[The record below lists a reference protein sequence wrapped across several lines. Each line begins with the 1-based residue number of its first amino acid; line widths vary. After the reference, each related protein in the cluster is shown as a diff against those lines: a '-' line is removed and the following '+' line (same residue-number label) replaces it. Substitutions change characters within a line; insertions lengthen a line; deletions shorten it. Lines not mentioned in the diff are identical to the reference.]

1 MTMTRNAIFLRP
13 IVMLLTLILSC
24 IPITSYSQSIGHN
37 YILARTFTD
46 FEGTASL
53 DSVYYYDGLGRLEQ
67 TILRNAFLQ
76 GEDIV
81 TLQEYD
87 PLGRPSNRWNP
98 VGIQGNEGLYVASES
113 LTTRAVSFYKD
124 THPYSKPVYEASPL
138 SRIREEYGPG
148 KDWHTRGR
156 SVKTEYLINVA
167 GNDSLHCLCYEID
180 DSSNDTLITLSCHKE
195 YDSSQLSVVRR
206 EDEDGNATFEFTDKS
221 GQLLLI
227 RQILQASSGRQQMER
242 QKNNRFTFSSQ

>member
-1 MTMTRNAIFLRP
+1 MIKYLLFLRP
-13 IVMLLTLILSC
+13 IVMLLTFIISS
-24 IPITSYSQSIGHN
+24 ITTTSYSQSIGRN

-46 FEGTASL
+46 SIGKSSL

-67 TILRNAFLQ
+67 TILRNASLQ
-76 GEDIV
+76 GEDII
-81 TLQEYD
+81 TLSCHKEYD
-87 PLGRPSNRWNP
+87 SSQLSVVRREDEVYYYDGLGRLEQTILRNASL
-98 VGIQGNEGLYVASES
+98 QGE
-113 LTTRAVSFYKD
+113 D
-124 THPYSKPVYEASPL
+124 
-138 SRIREEYGPG
+138 I
-148 KDWHTRGR
+148 
-156 SVKTEYLINVA
+156 
-167 GNDSLHCLCYEID
+167 
-180 DSSNDTLITLSCHKE
+180 ITLSCHKE

>member
-1 MTMTRNAIFLRP
+1 MIKYLLFLRP
-13 IVMLLTLILSC
+13 IVMLLTFIISS
-24 IPITSYSQSIGHN
+24 ITTTSYSQSIGRN

-53 DSVYYYDGLGRLEQ
+53 DSIYYYDGLGRLEQ
-67 TILRNAFLQ
+67 TILRNASLQ
-76 GEDIV
+76 GEDI
-81 TLQEYD
+81 
-87 PLGRPSNRWNP
+87 
-98 VGIQGNEGLYVASES
+98 
-113 LTTRAVSFYKD
+113 
-124 THPYSKPVYEASPL
+124 
-138 SRIREEYGPG
+138 
-148 KDWHTRGR
+148 
-156 SVKTEYLINVA
+156 
-167 GNDSLHCLCYEID
+167 
-180 DSSNDTLITLSCHKE
+180 ITLSCHKE

>member
-1 MTMTRNAIFLRP
+1 MWYCLFLRP

-24 IPITSYSQSIGHN
+24 IPITSYSQSIGRN

-46 FEGTASL
+46 SIGKSSL

-67 TILRNAFLQ
+67 TILRNASLQ

-87 PLGRPSNRWNP
+87 PLGRTSNRWNP

-124 THPYSKPVYEASPL
+124 THPYSMPVYEASPL

-167 GNDSLHCLCYEID
+167 GNDSLHCLCYETD

-206 EDEDGNATFEFTDKS
+206 EDEDGNTTFEFTDKS
-221 GQLLLI
+221 EQLLLI